1 MTGTLKSPRPGV
13 DGIVAITWH
22 AREASIEASETPGRR
37 LVHQQPPG
45 HRLPGV
51 VGTVRD
57 RSSLRV
63 SIWT

>member
-1 MTGTLKSPRPGV
+1 MTGTLSQPGV
-13 DGIVAITWH
+13 DGIVAITYPCS
-22 AREASIEASETPGRR
+22 SIEASETPSARSSSTSSRR
-37 LVHQQPPG
+37 STSC
-45 HRLPGV
+45 PGV